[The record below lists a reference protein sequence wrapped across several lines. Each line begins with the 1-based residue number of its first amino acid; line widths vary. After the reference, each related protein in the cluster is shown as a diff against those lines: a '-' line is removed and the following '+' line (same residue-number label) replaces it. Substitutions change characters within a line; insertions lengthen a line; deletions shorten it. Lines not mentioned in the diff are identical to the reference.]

1 MVPPSSLCPYT
12 ALHSRKISCRITCSE
27 CGAPTRSRR
36 AWVSEKT
43 SRSGYGTD
51 VATSVAES
59 KFIRALSLTDAT
71 MLVAGTMIGSGIFIV
86 SSTIAG
92 LVQTPFWLISV
103 WVLTGVITLLGALA
117 YGELAAMFPRA
128 GGQYVFLRESLGPV
142 VAFLYGWTL
151 FVVIQTGTV
160 AAVAVAFGKFLG
172 VLWPAMTPGLYSW
185 FPHVAFTL
193 TGAPVDV
200 GLSPQRVVALITV
213 WVLTWINL
221 RGVHEGKLVQTTL
234 TIAKVGVLALLVIL
248 GLTVGRNATAIMANF
263 GAGNFAPHV
272 DLNGAF
278 VLAFGAAMV
287 GSLFSSDSW
296 NNVTFAAA
304 EVQNPKRNLPLAL
317 AIGAG
322 SVTVLYILAN
332 FAYLSALPM
341 HGSPAGTGVLSRG
354 IQFATQQRVGTATAE
369 IIFGAAGGSIV
380 AAAILVSTFG
390 CNNGLILSGARVYW
404 AMARDGLF
412 FSRAGKLS
420 AREVPAFGLVIQAI
434 WTSLLC
440 LTGTYDQLLN
450 YVIFA
455 QLLFYVATTTG
466 LFVLRKTQPHA
477 ERPYRAIGYPVLPAL
492 YILLALAVA
501 VILLLSPETRTQALA
516 GLLIVFIGVPVYF
529 IWRGTAGNAA
539 RDTD

>member
-1 MVPPSSLCPYT
+1 
-12 ALHSRKISCRITCSE
+12 
-27 CGAPTRSRR
+27 
-36 AWVSEKT
+36 VSDTT
-43 SRSGYGTD
+43 SRSGNGTD
-51 VATSVAES
+51 TATVAAES
-59 KFIRALSLTDAT
+59 KFIKALTLTDAT

-128 GGQYVFLRESLGPV
+128 GGQYVFLRESMGPIV
-142 VAFLYGWTL
+142 GFLYGWTL

-172 VLWPAMTPGLYSW
+172 VLWPAMTPDLYAW
-185 FPHVAFTL
+185 FPHFSFTL
-193 TGAPVDV
+193 SGAPIDV
-200 GLSPQRVVALITV
+200 GLSPQRFAALVTV

-221 RGVHEGKLVQTTL
+221 RGVREGKLVQTTL

-272 DLNGAF
+272 DITGAF

-332 FAYLSALPM
+332 FAYLSVLPM
-341 HGSPAGTGVLSRG
+341 HGSAAGSGVLARG

-369 IIFGAAGGSIV
+369 MIFGAAGGSIV

-455 QLLFYVATTTG
+455 QLLFYAATTSG
-466 LFVLRKTQPHA
+466 LFVLRKTRPDA
-477 ERPYRAIGYPVLPAL
+477 ERPYRALGYPVLPAL
-492 YILLALAVA
+492 YIILALAVA
-501 VILLLSPETRTQALA
+501 VTLLLAPATRTQALA
-516 GLLIVFIGVPVYF
+516 GLLIVFIGIPVYF
-529 IWRGTAGNAA
+529 IWRGASGNAA
-539 RDTD
+539 SNVD

>member
-1 MVPPSSLCPYT
+1 MS
-12 ALHSRKISCRITCSE
+12 I
-27 CGAPTRSRR
+27 
-36 AWVSEKT
+36 KT
-43 SRSGYGTD
+43 SRSGNGTD
-51 VATSVAES
+51 TATAAAES
-59 KFIRALSLTDAT
+59 KFIKALTLTDAT

-92 LVQTPFWLISV
+92 LVLTPFWLIAV

-128 GGQYVFLRESLGPV
+128 GGQYVFLRESMGPV
-142 VAFLYGWTL
+142 VGFLYGWTL

-172 VLWPAMTPGLYSW
+172 VLWPAMTPDLYSW
-185 FPHVAFTL
+185 FPHFSFTL
-193 TGAPVDV
+193 TGAPVNV
-200 GLSPQRVVALITV
+200 GLSPQRVAALVTV
-213 WVLTWINL
+213 WVLTWINI
-221 RGVHEGKLVQTTL
+221 RGVRQGKLVQTTL

-317 AIGAG
+317 ALGAG

-332 FAYLSALPM
+332 FAYLSVLPM
-341 HGSPAGTGVLSRG
+341 HGTAAGTSVLARG

-369 IIFGAAGGSIV
+369 MIFGAAGGTIV

-412 FSRAGKLS
+412 FTRAGKLS
-420 AREVPAFGLVIQAI
+420 AREVPAFGLVIQGI

-455 QLLFYVATTTG
+455 QLLFYAATTTG
-466 LFVLRKTQPHA
+466 LFVLRKTRPDA
-477 ERPYRAIGYPVLPAL
+477 ERPYHAVGYPVLPAL
-492 YILLALAVA
+492 YIILALAVA
-501 VILLLSPETRTQALA
+501 VVLLLSKDTRTQALA
-516 GLLIVFIGVPVYF
+516 GLLIVFIGIPVYF
-529 IWRGTAGNAA
+529 IWRGAAGDTARNAE
-539 RDTD
+539 

>member
-1 MVPPSSLCPYT
+1 V
-12 ALHSRKISCRITCSE
+12 IDN
-27 CGAPTRSRR
+27 
-36 AWVSEKT
+36 T
-43 SRSGYGTD
+43 SRSGSGTD
-51 VATSVAES
+51 AATAAAES
-59 KFIRALSLTDAT
+59 KFIKALTLTDAT

-128 GGQYVFLRESLGPV
+128 GGQYVFLRESMGPV
-142 VAFLYGWTL
+142 VGFLYGWTL

-172 VLWPAMTPGLYSW
+172 VLWPAMTPDLYAW
-185 FPHVAFTL
+185 FPHFSFTL
-193 TGAPVDV
+193 TGAPVAV
-200 GLSPQRVVALITV
+200 GLSPQRLAALVTV

-221 RGVHEGKLVQTTL
+221 RGVRDGKLVQTTL

-263 GAGNFAPHV
+263 GPGNFAPHV

-317 AIGAG
+317 ALGAG

-341 HGSPAGTGVLSRG
+341 HGSANGTTVLARG

-369 IIFGAAGGSIV
+369 MIFGAAGGSIV

-420 AREVPAFGLVIQAI
+420 AREVPAFGLVIQGI

-455 QLLFYVATTTG
+455 QLLFYAATTTG
-466 LFVLRKTQPHA
+466 LFVLRRTRPDA
-477 ERPYRAIGYPVLPAL
+477 ERPYRAVGYPVLPAL
-492 YILLALAVA
+492 YIILALAVA
-501 VILLLSPETRTQALA
+501 VILLLSDATRTQALA
-516 GLLIVFIGVPVYF
+516 GLLIVFIGIPVYF
-529 IWRGTAGNAA
+529 VWRGAAGKAA
-539 RDTD
+539 PDVD